1 MDKLLSSHVMA
12 LHAGAARPGAAAA
25 GAARF
30 GNGGGGGG
38 GGGGGDNGGD
48 NGGDD
53 GGVKDPFA
61 AADGYDVWKAG
72 GVKDP
77 FAAADGYDVWKAQ
90 GGMQLAQRLREAAAK
105 FTEGQLLPPPLLRKY
120 IAYARAHVQPTLS
133 IAARAVLDQFYLQVS
148 GSGVDLSGSEWI

>member
-48 NGGDD
+48 D
-53 GGVKDPFA
+53 
-61 AADGYDVWKAG
+61 G

-148 GSGVDLSGSEWI
+148 GSGVDRSGSEWI

>member
-30 GNGGGGGG
+30 GSGGGGGVGGGGGG
-38 GGGGGDNGGD
+38 GGGGGVD

-53 GGVKDPFA
+53 GGD
-61 AADGYDVWKAG
+61 DG

>member
-25 GAARF
+25 GTARF
-30 GNGGGGGG
+30 GGDGGGGGGAGGGGGG
-38 GGGGGDNGGD
+38 GGV
-48 NGGDD
+48 
-53 GGVKDPFA
+53 GVGA
-61 AADGYDVWKAG
+61 GAD
-72 GVKDP
+72 DP

-120 IAYARAHVQPTLS
+120 IAYARAHVQPALTS
-133 IAARAVLDQFYLQVS
+133 AARAVLDQFYLQVR
-148 GSGVDLSGSEWI
+148 GG

>member
-25 GAARF
+25 GTARF
-30 GNGGGGGG
+30 GGDGGGGGG
-38 GGGGGDNGGD
+38 VGGGGAGGGGGG
-48 NGGDD
+48 
-53 GGVKDPFA
+53 
-61 AADGYDVWKAG
+61 AG
-72 GVKDP
+72 AEDP

-120 IAYARAHVQPTLS
+120 IAYARAHVQPALTS
-133 IAARAVLDQFYLQVS
+133 AARAVLDEFYLQVR
-148 GSGVDLSGSEWI
+148 GG

>member
-48 NGGDD
+48 D
-53 GGVKDPFA
+53 GGA
-61 AADGYDVWKAG
+61 E
-72 GVKDP
+72 DP

-148 GSGVDLSGSEWI
+148 G

>member
-48 NGGDD
+48 D
-53 GGVKDPFA
+53 GGA
-61 AADGYDVWKAG
+61 E
-72 GVKDP
+72 DP

>member
-25 GAARF
+25 GTARF
-30 GNGGGGGG
+30 GGDGGGGGGAGGGGGG
-38 GGGGGDNGGD
+38 GGGGAG
-48 NGGDD
+48 
-53 GGVKDPFA
+53 
-61 AADGYDVWKAG
+61 AD
-72 GVKDP
+72 DP

-120 IAYARAHVQPTLS
+120 IAYARAHVQPALTS
-133 IAARAVLDQFYLQVS
+133 AARAVLDEFYLQVR
-148 GSGVDLSGSEWI
+148 GG

>member
-25 GAARF
+25 GTARF
-30 GNGGGGGG
+30 GGGVGGGGGG
-38 GGGGGDNGGD
+38 GGACGGGVGG
-48 NGGDD
+48 G
-53 GGVKDPFA
+53 
-61 AADGYDVWKAG
+61 AG
-72 GVKDP
+72 AEDP

-120 IAYARAHVQPTLS
+120 IAYARAHVQPALTS
-133 IAARAVLDQFYLQVS
+133 AARAVLDEFYLQVR
-148 GSGVDLSGSEWI
+148 GG

>member
-25 GAARF
+25 GTARF
-30 GNGGGGGG
+30 GGGGVG
-38 GGGGGDNGGD
+38 
-48 NGGDD
+48 
-53 GGVKDPFA
+53 
-61 AADGYDVWKAG
+61 AG
-72 GVKDP
+72 AEDP

-120 IAYARAHVQPTLS
+120 IAYARAHVQPALTS
-133 IAARAVLDQFYLQVS
+133 AARAVLDEFYLQVR
-148 GSGVDLSGSEWI
+148 GG

>member
-48 NGGDD
+48 DGGDD
-53 GGVKDPFA
+53 
-61 AADGYDVWKAG
+61 G

>member
-53 GGVKDPFA
+53 
-61 AADGYDVWKAG
+61 G

>member
-1 MDKLLSSHVMA
+1 MDKLLSSHEMA

-48 NGGDD
+48 D
-53 GGVKDPFA
+53 GGA
-61 AADGYDVWKAG
+61 E
-72 GVKDP
+72 DP

>member
-25 GAARF
+25 GTARF
-30 GNGGGGGG
+30 GGDGGGGGG
-38 GGGGGDNGGD
+38 AGGGGGGVGG
-48 NGGDD
+48 G
-53 GGVKDPFA
+53 
-61 AADGYDVWKAG
+61 AD
-72 GVKDP
+72 DP

-120 IAYARAHVQPTLS
+120 IAYARAHVQPALTS
-133 IAARAVLDQFYLQVS
+133 AARAVLDEFYLQVR
-148 GSGVDLSGSEWI
+148 GG